1 MAEKTKLWY
10 LENFNMFKGLNKESM
25 DKLNRITSMNEIQKS
40 LPIYFANE
48 PSISIYFLKRGRVKL
63 TRISPDG
70 KEMILALVNPGEIF
84 GELSILDKNERTD
97 FAITMDNCLICAV
110 NLDDFHNFIEENPEL
125 NLRVTKYIGLKLLK
139 FSERIESLIFKNATQ
154 RVVSFILNQ
163 SIEHG
168 KRIGSELFLK
178 PFLTHQDIAELTAC
192 SRQTV
197 NSILTDLREK
207 RLIDFDRKK
216 LIIHNEDEL
225 KKLLS

>member
-1 MAEKTKLWY
+1 MNAS
-10 LENFNMFKGLNKESM
+10 FFSGL
-25 DKLNRITSMNEIQKS
+25 
-40 LPIYFANE
+40 
-48 PSISIYFLKRGRVKL
+48 
-63 TRISPDG
+63 
-70 KEMILALVNPGEIF
+70 
-84 GELSILDKNERTD
+84 
-97 FAITMDNCLICAV
+97 MDNCLICAV
-110 NLDDFHNFIEENPEL
+110 NLDDFHNFIEENPKL

-168 KRIGSELFLK
+168 KRIGNELFLK
-178 PFLTHQDIAELTAC
+178 PFLTHRDIAELTAC

-216 LIIHNEDEL
+216 LVIHNEDEL

>member
-10 LENFNMFKGLNKESM
+10 LENFNMFKGLNKASM
-25 DKLNRITSMNEIQKS
+25 DKLNRITAMNEIQKS

-48 PSISIYFLKRGRVKL
+48 PSTSIYFLKRGRVKL

-97 FAITMDNCLICAV
+97 FAITIDNCLICAV
-110 NLDDFHNFIEENPEL
+110 NLDDFHNFIDENPEL
-125 NLRVTKYIGLKLLK
+125 NLKVTKHIGLKLLK

-163 SIEHG
+163 SIEYG
-168 KRIGSELFLK
+168 KRIGNELFLK

-197 NSILTDLREK
+197 TSILTDLREK
-207 RLIDFDRKK
+207 EFIDFDRKK

>member
-48 PSISIYFLKRGRVKL
+48 PSTLIYFLKRGRVKL

-97 FAITMDNCLICAV
+97 FAITMD
-110 NLDDFHNFIEENPEL
+110 ES
-125 NLRVTKYIGLKLLK
+125 TK
-139 FSERIESLIFKNATQ
+139 
-154 RVVSFILNQ
+154 
-163 SIEHG
+163 
-168 KRIGSELFLK
+168 KR
-178 PFLTHQDIAELTAC
+178 
-192 SRQTV
+192 
-197 NSILTDLREK
+197 
-207 RLIDFDRKK
+207 
-216 LIIHNEDEL
+216 
-225 KKLLS
+225 